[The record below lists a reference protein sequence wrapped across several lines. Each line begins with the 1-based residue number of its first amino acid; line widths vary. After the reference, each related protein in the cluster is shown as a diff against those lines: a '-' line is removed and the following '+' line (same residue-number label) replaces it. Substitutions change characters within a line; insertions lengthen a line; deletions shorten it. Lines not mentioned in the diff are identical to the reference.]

1 MSENQRVEMKKRWLL
16 IVIIAAIAI
25 GAYNHWFSSDAYE
38 KQGDE
43 LFKKGKYD
51 EALVAYTKA
60 IEKNPKNPDLYFQR
74 ASVYEFKS
82 ILDEDESVES
92 AVLSDYESAALS
104 DYGMA
109 INAAPRDVRT
119 YLRRAAFC
127 IEKKKYEWALADIN
141 KAFEIVPESAKA
153 YSLRGRVRNAQGD
166 YGSAIADFTQAILFG
181 SNDSYSKVDDRLR
194 RGDAYRNAGDY
205 TQALVD
211 YTDVINRDEKKV
223 LKSDKAH
230 AYFGR
235 GYIYY
240 HQKDIVSAIE
250 NYTKAI
256 EFENS
261 DAGAYNN
268 RGICYEAQGNDAQ
281 AVADYTKAIEL
292 RPNDALYYENRGK
305 AHRRL
310 GNTAQ
315 ADADS
320 AKAEEL
326 RQKK

>member
-1 MSENQRVEMKKRWLL
+1 MMSENQSTEMKKRWLL
-16 IVIIAAIAI
+16 IVIIAVIAI

-82 ILDEDESVES
+82 ILLKSILDEDESVES
-92 AVLSDYESAALS
+92 AVLS

-119 YLRRAAFC
+119 YLRRAEFC

-181 SNDSYSKVDDRLR
+181 SNDSYSKLDDRLR
-194 RGDAYRNAGDY
+194 RGDAYRDAGDY

-223 LKSDKAH
+223 LKFDKAR

-292 RPNDALYYENRGK
+292 RPNDALYYKNRGK
-305 AHRRL
+305 ARRRL

-315 ADADS
+315 ADADL

-326 RQKK
+326 RQKE